1 MSINPSE
8 KVQICIIITQTAT
21 HRTEVFKTGGGKK
34 KVQLSDR
41 TALVRDMIISQI
53 EPLDNPYD
61 DDCVVV
67 VRDPV
72 QAIAGSSLS
81 SRPSMGISTT
91 NNVAPDPVKC

>member
-1 MSINPSE
+1 MKKPKSVIF
-8 KVQICIIITQTAT
+8 ITQTAT
-21 HRTEVFKTGGGKK
+21 HRIEVFKTGGGKK
-34 KVQLSDR
+34 NIQLSDR
-41 TALVRDMIISQI
+41 TALVRDMIKSQI